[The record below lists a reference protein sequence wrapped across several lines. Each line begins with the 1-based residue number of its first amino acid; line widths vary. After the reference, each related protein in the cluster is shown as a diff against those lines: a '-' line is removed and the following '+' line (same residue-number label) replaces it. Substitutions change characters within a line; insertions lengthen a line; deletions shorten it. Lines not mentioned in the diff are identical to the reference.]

1 MTGMRVLTLVGAPL
15 APEAALQAASLLRAQ
30 GAELEAQRELSEG
43 EAEDLLF
50 QGGPEDDRALAE
62 AIRAI
67 LPGVDVA
74 VQPVEGRRKRL
85 LAADMDSTMVTGET
99 IDELAE
105 AAGVG
110 PQVAAITQAAMRG
123 ELDFEQALDSRLA
136 QIKGLPEAILQQ
148 VSDRLVLSQGAREL
162 VAAMRWGGA
171 FTMLVSGGF
180 HGPADDCGRRLGFD
194 FVRANRLIREEG
206 RLTGAAERPLV
217 TGEVKLA
224 LLQERAAALGI
235 GLEAAMAVGDGSND
249 IPMLQA
255 AGLGIAYRA
264 KPKTRAAA
272 RFAIDHTDLRT
283 ALFYQGYDAEDIA
296 EAVG

>member
-1 MTGMRVLTLVGAPL
+1 MRVLTLVGAPL
-15 APEAALQAASLLRAQ
+15 APEAALEAASFLRAQ

-43 EAEDLLF
+43 EAEDILF

-62 AIRAI
+62 AIRAL

-74 VQPVEGRRKRL
+74 IQPVEGRRKRL

-136 QIKGLPEAILQQ
+136 QIRGLPEAILQQ
-148 VSDRLVLSQGAREL
+148 VSDRLVLSPGAREL
-162 VAAMRWGGA
+162 VATMRWGGA

-180 HGPADDCGRRLGFD
+180 HGPADDCGRRLGFEL
-194 FVRANRLIREEG
+194 VRANRLIREEDK
-206 RLTGAAERPLV
+206 LTGAAERPLV
-217 TGEVKLA
+217 TGDVKLA
-224 LLQERAAALGI
+224 LLRERAEALGI
-235 GLEAAMAVGDGSND
+235 GPEAAMAIGDGSND

-255 AGLGIAYRA
+255 AGLGIAYHA

-283 ALFYQGYDAEDIA
+283 ALFYQGYDAEDLA
-296 EAVG
+296 EALGGAA